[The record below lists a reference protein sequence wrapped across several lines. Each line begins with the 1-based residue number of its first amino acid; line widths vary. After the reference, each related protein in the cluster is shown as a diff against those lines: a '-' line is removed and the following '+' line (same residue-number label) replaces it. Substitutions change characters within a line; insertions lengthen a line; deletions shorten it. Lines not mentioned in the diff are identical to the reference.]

1 MKKNLKRGEKS
12 RGKKKAKKMLPQA
25 LERESQ
31 KSSGE
36 KNCFR
41 RNQVYAR
48 LRY

>member
-12 RGKKKAKKMLPQA
+12 RSKKNASAA
-25 LERESQ
+25 LEREPQ
-31 KSSGE
+31 KSASL
-36 KNCFR
+36 KKCFR